1 MQQTAKRAATTARHR
16 KTPKGTVVKRL
27 ACLLLAGTAI
37 AVSGGCAQPG
47 RSYVADVD
55 PQGWGTGTVLTLP
68 NDDTLT
74 MYDLEIFLRCNDR
87 FAEDTLTLRIETIT
101 PDSLHVEEF
110 LHVPFPQ
117 SQTPAAVARET
128 KVPYRRR
135 VLLRQSGDYRMI
147 LTPTRR
153 VRGVEAVGA
162 TLQHT
167 P

>member
-1 MQQTAKRAATTARHR
+1 M
-16 KTPKGTVVKRL
+16 KRL

-37 AVSGGCAQPG
+37 VVSDGCTQPG
-47 RSYVADVD
+47 RPYAADVE
-55 PQGWGTGTVLTLP
+55 PQGWRAGAVLTLP
-68 NDDTLT
+68 NDDTLA

-117 SQTPAAVARET
+117 SHTPAAVARET
-128 KVPYRRR
+128 RIPYRRR
-135 VLLRQSGDYRMI
+135 VLLRQCGDYRMI
-147 LTPTRR
+147 LTPTRP

-162 TLQHT
+162 TLQTT